1 MNPNLRSSGANSYSH
16 QFEGACKKSLGFK
29 IFAKFVV
36 TGIVVTIVAYCLYL
50 IAFFFVGSDFLSVL
64 VSYLLAIP
72 LSFHLNCRFVFSRQ
86 YTLRTFLLFA
96 LVQLSAMILN
106 YLIIRELNF
115 FWPRYLSALISYGVV
130 PIIVFILSKL
140 VIFKK

>member
-1 MNPNLRSSGANSYSH
+1 MNPNLRSGGANSYSH
-16 QFEGACKKSLGFK
+16 QCEGACKKSLEFK

-36 TGIVVTIVAYCLYL
+36 SGIVVTIAAYCMYL
-50 IAFFFVGSDFLSVL
+50 IAFFFLGGDFLSVL
-64 VSYLLAIP
+64 ISYLLAIP
-72 LSFHLNCRFVFSRQ
+72 LSFYLNCKFVFSSQ

-115 FWPRYLSALISYGVV
+115 YWPRYLSALISYGVV
-130 PIIVFILSKL
+130 PIIVFVLSKL